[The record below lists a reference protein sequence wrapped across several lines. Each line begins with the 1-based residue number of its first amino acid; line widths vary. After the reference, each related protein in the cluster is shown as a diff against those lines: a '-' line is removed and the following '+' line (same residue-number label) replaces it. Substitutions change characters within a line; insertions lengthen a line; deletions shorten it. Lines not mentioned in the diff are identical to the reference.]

1 MASVTTIASVVFSAA
16 FAAAAPFRRIDLISA
31 VKEGGSPS
39 PPYSSPISNGA
50 AQNHGPS
57 PTVVLPTALTTASAP
72 TRSPVSV
79 VADAEPNPPFK
90 LATLAPS
97 PAPTLPSLKSV
108 EVVAAAP

>member
-31 VKEGGSPS
+31 VNDDGSPR

-57 PTVVLPTALTTASAP
+57 PIVVDRPAFPTASAP
-72 TRSPVSV
+72 PGSPVPV
-79 VADAEPNPPFK
+79 VADAEPSPPFK

-97 PAPTLPSLKSV
+97 PPPTLPSAKS
-108 EVVAAAP
+108 